1 MTQQAKK
8 LNLFSQKILLFGISA
23 FILIILVTFS
33 VLAFRPNAELI
44 VLVAPSE
51 AMILLDGKKIHNGA
65 QAIRAGKHTLKAS
78 LNGLET
84 KTQEIELSANE
95 TKSVNLYLTGE
106 NDDFSYYLNDE
117 EDIDLLAM
125 MDDEKA
131 IKFVSEYRTAKT
143 ITELLPI
150 TIVQDYGE
158 ASSKLELGENC
169 TRSYCLKITDS
180 GAELKEKMFE
190 KIKSLGYNPDDY
202 EIQYELLDEEDED

>member
-8 LNLFSQKILLFGISA
+8 LILFSQKILLFGISA

-33 VLAFRPNAELI
+33 VLAFRSNAELI
-44 VLVAPSE
+44 VLVAPSK
-51 AMILLDGKKIHNGA
+51 ATILLDGKKIHNGA

>member
-44 VLVAPSE
+44 VLVVPSK
-51 AMILLDGKKIHNGA
+51 ATILLDGKKIHNGA
-65 QAIRAGKHTLKAS
+65 QAIREGKHTLKAS

>member
-44 VLVAPSE
+44 VLVAPSK
-51 AMILLDGKKIHNGA
+51 ATILLDGKKIHNGA
-65 QAIRAGKHTLKAS
+65 RAIRAGKHTLKIS
-78 LNGLET
+78 LNNLET

-106 NDDFSYYLNDE
+106 NDDFSHYLNDE

-131 IKFVSEYRTAKT
+131 AKFVSEYRTAKT

-169 TRSYCLKITDS
+169 TRSYCLKIIDS
-180 GAELKEKMFE
+180 GAELKGKMYE

>member
-44 VLVAPSE
+44 VLVAPSK
-51 AMILLDGKKIHNGA
+51 ATILLDGKKIHNGT
-65 QAIRAGKHTLKAS
+65 QAIRAGKHTLKAT

-106 NDDFSYYLNDE
+106 NDDFSYYLKDE

-180 GAELKEKMFE
+180 GAELKEMMFE

>member
-44 VLVAPSE
+44 VLVAPSK
-51 AMILLDGKKIHNGA
+51 ATILLDGKKIHNGA
-65 QAIRAGKHTLKAS
+65 RAIRAGKHTLKIS
-78 LNGLET
+78 LNNLET

-106 NDDFSYYLNDE
+106 NDDFSHYLNDE
-117 EDIDLLAM
+117 EDINLLAM
-125 MDDEKA
+125 MNDEKA
-131 IKFVSEYRTAKT
+131 AKFVSEYRTAKT

-169 TRSYCLKITDS
+169 TRSYCLKIIDG
-180 GAELKEKMFE
+180 GAELKGKMYE

>member
-44 VLVAPSE
+44 VLVAPSK
-51 AMILLDGKKIHNGA
+51 ATILLDGKKIHNGA
-65 QAIRAGKHTLKAS
+65 RAIRAGKHTLKIS
-78 LNGLET
+78 LNNLET

-106 NDDFSYYLNDE
+106 NDDFSHYLNDE

-131 IKFVSEYRTAKT
+131 AKFVSEYRTAKT

-169 TRSYCLKITDS
+169 TRSYCLKIIDS
-180 GAELKEKMFE
+180 GAELKGKMYE
-190 KIKSLGYNPDDY
+190 KI
-202 EIQYELLDEEDED
+202 

>member
-1 MTQQAKK
+1 
-8 LNLFSQKILLFGISA
+8 
-23 FILIILVTFS
+23 
-33 VLAFRPNAELI
+33 
-44 VLVAPSE
+44 
-51 AMILLDGKKIHNGA
+51 
-65 QAIRAGKHTLKAS
+65 
-78 LNGLET
+78 
-84 KTQEIELSANE
+84 
-95 TKSVNLYLTGE
+95 
-106 NDDFSYYLNDE
+106 
-117 EDIDLLAM
+117 M

-143 ITELLPI
+143 ITDLLPI

-180 GAELKEKMFE
+180 GAELQEKMFE

>member
-44 VLVAPSE
+44 VLVAPSK
-51 AMILLDGKKIHNGA
+51 ATILLDGKKIHNGT
-65 QAIRAGKHTLKAS
+65 QAIRAGEHTLKAS

-106 NDDFSYYLNDE
+106 NDDYSYYLKDE

>member
-44 VLVAPSE
+44 VLVAPNK
-51 AMILLDGKKIHNGA
+51 ATILLDGKKIHNGT
-65 QAIRAGKHTLKAS
+65 QAIRAGKHTLKAT

-106 NDDFSYYLNDE
+106 NDDFSYYLKDE

-180 GAELKEKMFE
+180 GAELKEMMFE